1 MVFLITLPGFSGD
14 TDSGQ
19 QRQTA
24 VSPVSRSDFIASR
37 GGAKDWTFGLEN
49 NLSPSVVA
57 RC

>member
-19 QRQTA
+19 QMQTA
-24 VSPVSRSDFIASR
+24 NSPVSRSDFIASR
-37 GGAKDWTFGLEN
+37 GGAKDRTFGLE